1 MTEIAVAGLALGAIA
16 IATSI
21 ADGLDYKRTI
31 GGKIYNGTVR
41 RLEYSGQYFDSG

>member
-21 ADGLDYKRTI
+21 ADGLDYKRTLVEKYI
-31 GGKIYNGTVR
+31 ME
-41 RLEYSGQYFDSG
+41 LSGD